1 MTLQMFK
8 LVVPQLKKQSLATI
22 KKFMADLRN
31 QKVQLPADVVS
42 AFDAIV
48 NEKLKEELKRRKTNA
63 MYLY

>member
-1 MTLQMFK
+1 MFK

-22 KKFMADLRN
+22 KKFVADLRT
-31 QKVQLPADVVS
+31 QKVQLPPDVVS
-42 AFDAIV
+42 AIDTIV

>member
-1 MTLQMFK
+1 
-8 LVVPQLKKQSLATI
+8 
-22 KKFMADLRN
+22 MADLRN